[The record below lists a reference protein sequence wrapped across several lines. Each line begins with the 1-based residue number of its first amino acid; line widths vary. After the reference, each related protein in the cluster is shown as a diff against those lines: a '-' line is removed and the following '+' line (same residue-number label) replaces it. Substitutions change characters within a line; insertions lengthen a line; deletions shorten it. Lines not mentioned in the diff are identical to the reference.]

1 MTNKFS
7 SIIAVFWLVV
17 TLIGIVVGA
26 YLLRSIL
33 LLLFMAIIFASAL
46 HPMVELGRKWKIPAP
61 ITIFTLYALIFAVV
75 SFLLSLIVPPLAQ
88 QTVQL
93 ISSATT
99 TLGLSEIDLNG
110 FGHLDMSF
118 WANSF
123 DQYGS
128 IFNQFTGSIS
138 TALGILFSTF
148 SAVFVFFTLLV
159 MTFHTLMSMDHVAFS
174 YAWMLPGS
182 KSEKLDL
189 AKKIMSAVRLQ
200 LGSWVRGQLTLMFL
214 IGAVTYIGLLML
226 GIPYALPLALLAGF
240 LEFVP
245 NLGPIIASI
254 PAIAVASL
262 VVSPWMG
269 VFTML
274 FYLLVQQLENNL
286 IVPMIMRNAVDIH
299 PLTTILLMLVG
310 YELMGVIG
318 AVAVVPLYLCIRTI
332 WKIIWPD
339 RGPFMQFRA

>member
-7 SIIAVFWLVV
+7 SIIAVFWLIV
-17 TLIGIVVGA
+17 TLIGIIVGA
-26 YLLRSIL
+26 FLLRSVL

-46 HPMVELGRKWKIPAP
+46 HPMVQFGRKWKIPAP
-61 ITIFTLYALIFAVV
+61 VTIFSLYALLFAVV

-99 TLGLSEIDLNG
+99 MLGLSKIDLNG
-110 FGHLDMSF
+110 FGQLDMGF

-128 IFNQFTGSIS
+128 IFSQFTGSIQ

-159 MTFHTLMSMDHVAFS
+159 MTFHTLMSMDHVAYS
-174 YAWMLPGS
+174 YAWMLPGT
-182 KSEKLDL
+182 KEEKLTV
-189 AKKIMSAVRLQ
+189 ANKIMQSVRLQ
-200 LGSWVRGQLTLMFL
+200 LGSWVRGQLTLMLL
-214 IGAVTYIGLLML
+214 IGVVTYIGLLML
-226 GIPYALPLALLAGF
+226 GVPYALPLALLAGF

-245 NLGPIIASI
+245 NLGPIISSI

-262 VVSPWMG
+262 MVSPWMG
-269 VFTML
+269 VVTTI

-286 IVPMIMRNAVDIH
+286 IVPLVMREAVDIH
-299 PLTTILLMLVG
+299 PLTTILLMLIG
-310 YELMGVIG
+310 FELMGVIG
-318 AVAVVPLYLCIRTI
+318 AVTVVPLYLCIRTV
-332 WKIIWPD
+332 WKILYPD
-339 RGPFMQFRA
+339 HGPFMQFRG